1 MVRKRGIKRLRT
13 EKERTKRKS
22 GFLSGCVHLRECS
35 NDLSSKPCNFKK
47 FAAAAATAVAAA
59 LRRCVVKL
67 IRGLP
72 SKFRRGEWRAWSVRG
87 VVPGSHALC
96 CSCFS
101 LAELARGMD
110 SS

>member
-1 MVRKRGIKRLRT
+1 MSSVLP
-13 EKERTKRKS
+13 
-22 GFLSGCVHLRECS
+22 GCVHSRQCS
-35 NDLSSKPCNFKK
+35 NDLSSKPCEFKK
-47 FAAAAATAVAAA
+47 IAAAAATAVVAVP
-59 LRRCVVKL
+59 RRCVVKL

-72 SKFRRGEWRAWSVRG
+72 SKFRRGEWRAWSVRV